1 MILPFIKT
9 YKKIATLFILLVI
22 FFIYFLNKYNN
33 ILDKKNLDIFVSNQI
48 QIIEN
53 ELENQKNQALSLAL
67 MFSRNQEI
75 VKSLENKNNIELK
88 KELLKLLN
96 IIETYTKN
104 SIDVQIHTKDLEV
117 FTRSWEDKDFGL
129 KLDSFR
135 EGLVKVKNQ
144 KEPYVSS
151 ELGKRFNIKAIVPI
165 YNDKN
170 IFIGSL
176 EVIVDFKSLVNRL
189 KTLGIDSIVML
200 EKDYLKIATY
210 HQNNQKFKDYA
221 ILESSFTKGLLDILE
236 KNPQFLKKDKF
247 YYELDSR
254 IFTQIPLGEFEN
266 KSVGILLIS
275 FDKNFNS
282 FQYLPKYDYF
292 GDINIKEDKKDL
304 SQQVSTAKVGDK
316 LVLKNLHFYNRSGI
330 FVPESRP
337 ILEELLKIMLANPN
351 LKIEIQGH
359 ICCQMGTDVED
370 TAKVRALAVYN
381 YLVNNGI
388 NKNRLSYKSF
398 GSSKPIHIIP
408 ENNEDERN
416 ENRRVEIQIIAN

>member
-1 MILPFIKT
+1 M
-9 YKKIATLFILLVI
+9 
-22 FFIYFLNKYNN
+22 
-33 ILDKKNLDIFVSNQI
+33 SNQI

-75 VKSLENKNNIELK
+75 IKSLENKNNIELK

-96 IIETYTKN
+96 IIKTYTKN

-266 KSVGILLIS
+266 SSVGVLFIS
-275 FDKNFNS
+275 FDKNINNFR
-282 FQYLPKYDYF
+282 YLPKYDYF
-292 GDINIKEDKKDL
+292 I
-304 SQQVSTAKVGDK
+304 
-316 LVLKNLHFYNRSGI
+316 
-330 FVPESRP
+330 
-337 ILEELLKIMLANPN
+337 
-351 LKIEIQGH
+351 
-359 ICCQMGTDVED
+359 DVEIKD
-370 TAKVRALAVYN
+370 EKN
-381 YLVNNGI
+381 D
-388 NKNRLSYKSF
+388 NKDILK
-398 GSSKPIHIIP
+398 KEIII
-408 ENNEDERN
+408 R
-416 ENRRVEIQIIAN
+416 